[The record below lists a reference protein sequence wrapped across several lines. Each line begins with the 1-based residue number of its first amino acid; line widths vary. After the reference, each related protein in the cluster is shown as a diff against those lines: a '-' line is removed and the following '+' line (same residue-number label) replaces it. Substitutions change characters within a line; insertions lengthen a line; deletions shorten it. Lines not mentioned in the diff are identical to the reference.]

1 MAKFY
6 AYLRV
11 SRDKQGTE
19 NQKFGL
25 LEYANKH
32 GLAPLHIEEEVAS
45 RGQDWRKRKLG
56 TLIEKAERGDV
67 LLTPEFSRIA
77 GSSLAVLEILKAASE
92 RGLIVHV
99 TKQNLIM
106 DGSLQSDIIATI
118 LGMVAQIERHLI
130 QERTK
135 EALNVARQR
144 GIKLGRPKGSIATQ
158 LKLDNHIDEIQAFT
172 NVGLS
177 QSRIAK
183 TLGVSVNTL
192 RLFIE
197 RKNIK
202 PTKIKPLITM
212 PRA

>member
-1 MAKFY
+1 M
-6 AYLRV
+6 
-11 SRDKQGTE
+11 
-19 NQKFGL
+19 
-25 LEYANKH
+25 
-32 GLAPLHIEEEVAS
+32 
-45 RGQDWRKRKLG
+45 
-56 TLIEKAERGDV
+56 

-144 GIKLGRPKGSIATQ
+144 GIKLGRQRKYCYAIKTG
-158 LKLDNHIDEIQAFT
+158 
-172 NVGLS
+172 
-177 QSRIAK
+177 QSY
-183 TLGVSVNTL
+183 
-192 RLFIE
+192 
-197 RKNIK
+197 
-202 PTKIKPLITM
+202 
-212 PRA
+212 